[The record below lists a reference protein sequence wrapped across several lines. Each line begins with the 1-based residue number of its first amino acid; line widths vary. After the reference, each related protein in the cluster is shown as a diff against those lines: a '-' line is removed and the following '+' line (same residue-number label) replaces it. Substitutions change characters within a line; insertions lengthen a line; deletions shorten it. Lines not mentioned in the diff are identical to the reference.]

1 MSLKKQFLKYVMPS
15 IIAMW
20 VFSIYTIVDGFF
32 VANFAGERE
41 LSAITIIVP
50 YVNFL
55 FAIAII
61 FSIGSQTIIGIYL
74 GEGKK
79 DDANRI
85 FSFILM
91 FISIFCIV
99 LAIISMIFI
108 DKLIFFLGASPGL
121 FNLAKD
127 YLRIIIVFSPFY
139 IIAYC
144 FEVWVKID
152 GYPRTA
158 IICAVSACV
167 TNIVLDYLLIEVLEM
182 GVRGAAFA
190 TGFAQLLSFTL
201 FLLHFRRGIGYL
213 RFNKIKM
220 ETREVI
226 YTIKK
231 IVVLSFGEFVA
242 EFNTASVVFIFNYF
256 IMKYLSQEFLPSYA
270 VINYMSLLTNS
281 TFQGV
286 CHGTLPLLSFYHG
299 SRERKK
305 SKTIVRYGFISII
318 IISLVFFGISYFGA
332 STLLNLF
339 LEDAKSV
346 SSSIRPMRIYA
357 LMFLFSGH
365 NLFIASIASAI
376 GMPRYSTTIN
386 ILRGSVFLVISLS
399 FMVHVFG
406 VKYLFYGAIL
416 CELLTLM
423 FSIYSYKEIKRPAV

>member
-41 LSAITIIVP
+41 LSAITIVIP

-74 GEGKK
+74 GQRKK

-85 FSFILM
+85 FSFILV
-91 FISIFCIV
+91 FILIFCIV
-99 LAIISMIFI
+99 LAAISMIFI
-108 DKLIFFLGASPGL
+108 NKLILFLGASPGL

-127 YLRIIIVFSPFY
+127 YLRIIIIFSPFY

-144 FEVWVKID
+144 FEVLVKVD

-158 IICAVSACV
+158 IVCALSACV
-167 TNIVLDYLLIEVLEM
+167 SNIILDFLLIKVLNL

-190 TGFAQLLSFTL
+190 TGFAQLLSFSL
-201 FLLHFRRGIGYL
+201 FLIHFRRGVGYL

-220 ETREVI
+220 TAKEVI
-226 YTIKK
+226 YTVKK
-231 IVVLSFGEFVA
+231 IVTLSFGEFIA
-242 EFNTASVVFIFNYF
+242 EFNTATVVFIFNYY

-305 SKTIVRYGFISII
+305 SKTIVRYGFISVI
-318 IISLVFFGISYFGA
+318 IISLVFFAISYFGA
-332 STLLNLF
+332 DTLLNSF
-339 LEDAKSV
+339 LEDSESV
-346 SSSIRPMRIYA
+346 ASSIRPMRIYA

-376 GMPRYSTTIN
+376 GMPRYSTVIN

-399 FMVHVFG
+399 FVVHVFG
-406 VKYLFYGAIL
+406 VKYLFYGAVL
-416 CELLTLM
+416 CEFLTLI
-423 FSIYSYKEIKRPAV
+423 FSIYAYKEIKRPAV